1 VGIPGAVFVV
11 LVLAC
16 LIVVVVLILVKYTRN
31 RTDDW
36 EIEYSELD
44 VGEQLGTGGYGAV
57 HKAVWK
63 GTEVAVKVM
72 AAEKVTKEMEKSF
85 QDEVHTH
92 THTLLSFMYI
102 LNRGTFTGASNDIA
116 EASQR
121 GALHGGVHAAAA
133 HVHRHGVHG
142 PRLPLRCTL

>member
-44 VGEQLGTGGYGAV
+44 MGEQLGTGGYGAV
-57 HKAVWK
+57 HKAMWK

-92 THTLLSFMYI
+92 TL
-102 LNRGTFTGASNDIA
+102 
-116 EASQR
+116 
-121 GALHGGVHAAAA
+121 A
-133 HVHRHGVHG
+133 H
-142 PRLPLRCTL
+142 